1 MCRLAAYLGVPV
13 PLGRFLFDPP
23 HGLPRQAWAPQ
34 ELRYA
39 RLNADGFGV
48 GWYGEDARPLTYINP
63 APIWSDPNLTQL
75 GRALRS
81 GLWIGSVRS
90 ATEGNP
96 VSHANTQ
103 PFRDEEL
110 LFDHN
115 GFIEGFHTGLRAR
128 LCAELRPEFLAAI
141 RGNTE
146 SEHLFALLRQMLAED
161 TALSMERALARLVH
175 RVEAWN
181 DGRVALLNILVSD
194 GSRIYALRHAV
205 ADPCPS
211 LYYNTDDE
219 LFPDGQLIA
228 SERLTE
234 SDYWQVV
241 PEHQILIL
249 DPGRPP
255 ELVEL

>member
-1 MCRLAAYLGVPV
+1 MCRLAAYLGAPV

-23 HGLPRQAWAPQ
+23 HGLPKQAWAPQ

-39 RLNADGFGV
+39 RLNADGFGI
-48 GWYGEDARPLTYINP
+48 GWYGDDARPITYINP
-63 APIWSDPNLTQL
+63 APIWTDPNLPHL

-81 GLWIGSVRS
+81 PLWIGSVRS
-90 ATEGNP
+90 ATDGNP

-103 PFRDEEL
+103 PFGDSTL

-115 GFIEGFHTGLRAR
+115 GFIEDFHAGLRAR
-128 LCAELRPEFLAAI
+128 LCAELRPAFLADI

-146 SEHLFALLRQMLAED
+146 SEYLFALLRQILAD
-161 TALSMERALARLVH
+161 DATLPLERALARLAA
-175 RVEAWN
+175 RVDAWN
-181 DGRVALLNILVSD
+181 DGVALLNILVSD
-194 GSRIYALRHAV
+194 GERICALRHAV

-211 LYYNTDDE
+211 LYYSTDDE

-241 PEHQILIL
+241 PEHRILVL
-249 DPGRPP
+249 DRDQPP